1 MAALLALIP
10 RARHGRLQ
18 GLVTPGTVLRR
29 HRDLVRRRWAEKSR
43 RRPGRPRTHRNITR
57 LVVRMAR
64 DNAHGGYRRI
74 AGELAGL
81 GIHLAP
87 STVWEILKRH
97 GLEPAPH
104 REGPGWAEFLR
115 SQAEAIVALDLFTV
129 DLLDG
134 TKAYVLA
141 AIEHATRR
149 IRVLGTTIHP
159 GGDWIVQQAR
169 NLLMDLDDAGT
180 TVKFVLHDRD
190 RLFHQGFDA
199 VFTAAGIRSVRSGV
213 RVPRMNAIMERW
225 IGTCRR
231 ELLDRTLIWNVP
243 HLRRILAE
251 YGRHYNEHRP
261 HRTLASAAPLTPLVA
276 PVTDLDDFRAR
287 RHDRIGGVIH
297 EYQQAA

>member
-1 MAALLALIP
+1 
-10 RARHGRLQ
+10 
-18 GLVTPGTVLRR
+18 
-29 HRDLVRRRWAEKSR
+29 
-43 RRPGRPRTHRNITR
+43 
-57 LVVRMAR
+57 
-64 DNAHGGYRRI
+64 
-74 AGELAGL
+74 
-81 GIHLAP
+81 
-87 STVWEILKRH
+87 VWEILKRH
-97 GLEPAPH
+97 GLEPAPR

-134 TKAYVLA
+134 TKASVLA

-180 TVKFVLHDRD
+180 TVEFVLHDRD

-231 ELLDRTLIWNVP
+231 ELLDRTLIWNVA

-251 YGRHYNEHRP
+251 YERHYNEHRP

-297 EYQQAA
+297 EYQ